1 MTVLPTRLD
10 RPQTLQPPTYLLI
23 TLITLL
29 AIAATPAGSWLTL
42 GVYGISIGL
51 LLLWRRTNW
60 RQLTARIAVEF
71 SFIVLILLG
80 SLGQR
85 SGTIWLQVGALS
97 ITTGGLTTFATT
109 ATKVFLS
116 LLLVNALQQRL
127 TLPQFLEAL
136 LVLRCPPIF
145 VAIIGSML
153 RYLDLLQ
160 REFQRMQQAAI
171 ARNGYGTARAQ
182 RQTLAVIMASI
193 FIRTLGRG
201 ERIHQGM
208 VARGYRGYNSNLPP
222 YLPDRPLPKTDQW
235 LMGGIALLAIAAQF
249 LPN

>member
-1 MTVLPTRLD
+1 MTVLPLRLD
-10 RPQTLQPPTYLLI
+10 RAQTLQPQTYLLI

-29 AIAATPAGSWLTL
+29 AIAITPAGSWLTL
-42 GVYGISIGL
+42 GTYGISIGL

-60 RQLTARIAVEF
+60 RQLSRRIAVEF

-80 SLGQR
+80 SLGQQ
-85 SGTIWLQVGALS
+85 SGTVWLQVGSLS

-109 ATKVFLS
+109 ASKVFLS
-116 LLLVNALQQRL
+116 LALVNAVQQRL
-127 TLPQFLEAL
+127 TLPQFLDAL

-160 REFQRMQQAAI
+160 REFRRMQQAAI

-182 RQTLAVIMASI
+182 RHTLAVIIASI

-201 ERIHQGM
+201 ERIHQAM
-208 VARGYRGYNSNLPP
+208 VARGYNGNLPQSSFNS
-222 YLPDRPLPKTDQW
+222 PLPKTDRW
-235 LMGGIALLAIAAQF
+235 LIGGIGLLAIAAQR
-249 LPN
+249 LR